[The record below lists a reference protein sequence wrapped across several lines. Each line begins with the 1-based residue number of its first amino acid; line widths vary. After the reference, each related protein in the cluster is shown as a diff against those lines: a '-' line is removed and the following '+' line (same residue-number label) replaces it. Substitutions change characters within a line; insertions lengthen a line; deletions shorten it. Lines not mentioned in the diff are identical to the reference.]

1 MERENI
7 QTQNSLLGFRINLC
21 FDDYKLAIVI
31 DELGCKFIIIDPGK
45 KYLVL
50 LKSSMKYSSIS
61 NNCLLI
67 KLFKLE

>member
-1 MERENI
+1 M

-31 DELGCKFIIIDPGK
+31 DEPGCKFIIIDPGK